1 MIDEFNKRN
10 YRVSEKTFEK
20 LKTYIDFDY
29 GTDYNIPFNGLFCMW
44 HNSEY
49 LKICYYNLLEKYR
62 CKMMTDDEFDKIF
75 RYFNEC
81 SNLTPYQF
89 KETINNEITE

>member
-1 MIDEFNKRN
+1 
-10 YRVSEKTFEK
+10 
-20 LKTYIDFDY
+20 
-29 GTDYNIPFNGLFCMW
+29 
-44 HNSEY
+44 
-49 LKICYYNLLEKYR
+49 
-62 CKMMTDDEFDKIF
+62 MMTDDEFDKIF